1 MMEDGSDNKSINQE
15 RSLSAESS
23 ISIPCLIK
31 QPHRQQ
37 LTGLIVGDK
46 PNGMA
51 SLRGDK
57 FDVKVN
63 DGVQT
68 ISKLYVFPN
77 FPPVKKCWTDPE
89 LTPSKINPKSRRKRG
104 EGSGYI
110 YWRTIRKNG
119 SEYKQTWYYYEL
131 KDKNNRRVKS
141 SEYIPKKLR
150 SLIEQ
155 MDNDK
160 VPVVE
165 ILRVL
170 RRRKKKR

>member
-1 MMEDGSDNKSINQE
+1 MKKLGTRITEEHKEKLLELCDREDLHQGEMIEKLIDFYLDNS
-15 RSLSAESS
+15 
-23 ISIPCLIK
+23 
-31 QPHRQQ
+31 
-37 LTGLIVGDK
+37 DK

-51 SLRGDK
+51 SLRGTE

-68 ISKLYVFPN
+68 VSKLYVFPN
-77 FPPVKKCWTDPE
+77 FPSPQKCRKDRE
-89 LTPSKINPKSRRKRG
+89 ITPSKNSANSRRKKG
-104 EGSGYI
+104 TGSGYI

-150 SLIEQ
+150 SKIE
-155 MDNDK
+155 
-160 VPVVE
+160 
-165 ILRVL
+165 
-170 RRRKKKR
+170 